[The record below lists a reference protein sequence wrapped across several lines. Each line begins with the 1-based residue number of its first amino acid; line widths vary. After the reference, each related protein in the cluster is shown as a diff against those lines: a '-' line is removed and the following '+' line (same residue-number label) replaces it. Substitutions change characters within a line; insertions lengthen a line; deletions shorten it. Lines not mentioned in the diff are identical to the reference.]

1 MPTVLTDQHEVFVE
15 PALIGGGLWL
25 SPDDLTEVT
34 GFELKPQGLCKG
46 DVCVP
51 VPRNANFVDGAGR
64 VDAAA
69 FWRYIGNVAVHDA
82 EADVWAFGAGA
93 DARKE
98 AGATLA
104 APDFELPDLDGH
116 LHRLSDYRG
125 RKVLLATWASW

>member
-1 MPTVLTDQHEVFVE
+1 MPTVLTDQHEISVE
-15 PALIGGGLWL
+15 PALIGAGLWL
-25 SPDDLTEVT
+25 SPADLTAVT

-51 VPRNANFVDGAGR
+51 VPRDQKFVDEAGR

-82 EADVWAFGAGA
+82 DADVWAFGAGA
-93 DARKE
+93 GARKE
-98 AGATLA
+98 AGATLT